1 MRAAKSSSPRSSSLP
16 ANAHSKRDGTHEG
29 SRGVPGRFG
38 AAARRRRE
46 DGGLV
51 VGDAVVVR
59 RPGGEAPAEGGGV
72 QGLRRRGQGQG
83 VTPPGV
89 PVDQGPL
96 RPPLVTHRTAAG
108 HLTAATARSTGDPIL
123 CEVLSRYVNH
133 AILTLVKPRFS
144 IQILFFF
151 FALRFFECFLVV
163 MDARTS
169 NNNMYAWVLLLR
181 SCSR

>member
-1 MRAAKSSSPRSSSLP
+1 MAGLKLSLIFSPIYASCQKLLSSLVVV
-16 ANAHSKRDGTHEG
+16 AGKRALKERDGTHEG
-29 SRGVPGRFG
+29 SRGVPGRVG

-51 VGDAVVVR
+51 VVDAVVVR

-83 VTPPGV
+83 VAPPGV

-96 RPPLVTHRTAAG
+96 RPPLVTRRTAAG
-108 HLTAATARSTGDPIL
+108 HLTAATAISTGDPIL
-123 CEVLSRYVNH
+123 SY

-151 FALRFFECFLVV
+151 LLYVFL
-163 MDARTS
+163 S
-169 NNNMYAWVLLLR
+169 VLLW
-181 SCSR
+181 